1 VLKPM
6 IRLKRTRVTITGLI
20 FTVVFCAVILRCIVE
35 TRRIKRAQ
43 AFFGQM
49 ASIYS
54 QREALERSKIS
65 NSLNMAQF
73 YKRMAEKEK
82 ESIEWL
88 GSRVGRHL
96 GDVEIHLQWRVK
108 FYNESVASQRKSLL
122 DAREARIK
130 ADRFAILKQTYA
142 AAASCLWLPFAPS
155 PLAVPHP
162 EHGGP
167 ASLVRRRLPADE
179 ADEADEIPTEPTDE
193 TEKPAKP
200 ELRETPPTFSIS
212 VIRRVGRADGGGLSP
227 PLGRAPQS

>member
-1 VLKPM
+1 M
-6 IRLKRTRVTITGLI
+6 IRLKWARLTITGLI
-20 FTVVFCAVILRCIVE
+20 FTLVFCALILGCIFE

-65 NSLNMAQF
+65 DCLDMAQF
-73 YKRMAEKEK
+73 DKRMAEKEK
-82 ESIEWL
+82 ESIERL

-96 GDVEIHLQWRVK
+96 GDVETDLRWRVQL
-108 FYNESVASQRKSLL
+108 YNECVASQRRSLL
-122 DAREARIK
+122 YAREARIK

-142 AAASCLWLPFAPS
+142 AAASRLWLPFAPS

-162 EHGGP
+162 EHGGR
-167 ASLVRRRLPADE
+167 ASVGRRRLPADE

-212 VIRRVGRADGGGLSP
+212 VIRRDGRADGGGLSP
-227 PLGRAPQS
+227 PLERAPQS